1 MEKMPL
7 SKYVAEKRKR
17 RNLTQKELAELLYY
31 TPQALSRFESVDSA
45 FPLDQADALCKA
57 LDCSLDEVVRRQI
70 EDTHYAPLPF
80 ELSELGGYLSAQ
92 RRYRDISQE
101 EMAAECDVSTRSLRN
116 YESGKSMISLQTL
129 DVFCSKLGILPSEL
143 SKPLEVPQEMPPKRR
158 RRWILPFSLTGVGA
172 ILIVLVVVLVVNYM
186 RPIPVD
192 DLSPTSLNVGPMS
205 NSIYSEDSE
214 PIVITS
220 EVESSSDDGIGK
232 YGLEIHEGVPNFL
245 QVSYPTNRFTKIGE
259 AIVITLSDA
268 YDETTVQLKNRGEW
282 DIQPVLRNNSMEFS
296 FERVGPNRI
305 EMKLLAGENGGG
317 TPLNISLYD
326 AWHYNLGFFYYR
338 TEEPVYL
345 EKDVDHAFPVNGG
358 KVHCDLKS
366 EVNVRLSDSP
376 YVQLMCNASYNGLY
390 NTWSEECIP
399 IYTWGAYYHATCRFG
414 SHNWSTTNYYEG
426 NKGKIEIPTAIEVDD
441 VYVYGMLVLTED
453 LSSPKYYS
461 LEPLHIHILR

>member
-1 MEKMPL
+1 MPL

-57 LDCSLDEVVRRQI
+57 LDCCLDEVVRRQI

-80 ELSELGGYLSAQ
+80 ELSELGEYLSAQ
-92 RRYRDISQE
+92 RRFRSISQE
-101 EMAAECDVSTRSLRN
+101 EMAEECDISTRSLRN

-143 SKPLEVPQEMPPKRR
+143 SKPLEVSQQMPPRQR

-186 RPIPVD
+186 RPMPVD
-192 DLSPTSLNVGPMS
+192 DPSSTSLSVDSMP

-220 EVESSSDDGIGK
+220 EVESSSEDHIGK
-232 YGLEIHEGVPNFL
+232 YGLEIHAGVPNFL

-268 YDETTVQLKNRGEW
+268 YDETTVHLNKRDEW
-282 DIQPVLRNNSMEFS
+282 DIQPVLKNNSMEFS
-296 FERVGPNRI
+296 FERVGPNQI

-345 EKDVDHAFPVNGG
+345 EKDVDHAFPVDGG

-376 YVQLMCNASYNGLY
+376 YVQFMLNASYNGLY
-390 NTWSEECIP
+390 NTWSEECVPYYI
-399 IYTWGAYYHATCRFG
+399 WGVYYHATCRFS
-414 SHNWSTTNYYEG
+414 SHNWPATLSSVG
-426 NKGKIEIPTAIEVDD
+426 NKGRIELPKSIEVND
-441 VYVYGMLVLTED
+441 VYIYGMLQVAED
-453 LSSPKYYS
+453 ISSPKRYS
-461 LEPLHIHILR
+461 LEPLHIHILRY